1 MSGLGPFI
9 PLLLIAVVFWFLI
22 VRPQRRRQQALVA
35 TQSSLDVGSEVM
47 LGSGI
52 YGTVASLEDETIH
65 VEVSP
70 GTVVKVAR
78 QAVVKVVDEPD
89 LGLEEQPHGD
99 EHDYDYEHDGE
110 HDEAQTGQRR
120 DERPGPTDQH
130 P

>member
-1 MSGLGPFI
+1 MSGLTGLL
-9 PLLLIAVVFWFLI
+9 PLLLIALVFWFLI

-70 GTVVKVAR
+70 GTVMKVAR
-78 QAVVKVVDEPD
+78 QAVVKIFDDEPGLD
-89 LGLEEQPHGD
+89 LEEQPYDHDHG
-99 EHDYDYEHDGE
+99 
-110 HDEAQTGQRR
+110 HDETPTDPRY

-130 P
+130 Q